1 MSTQITTAFVN
12 QFSANVQMLSQQMG
26 SLLRNA
32 VDVESV
38 NGEKAFFDQVGSTAA
53 VKKTSRHADTPLVET
68 PHTRRMVTMSDYE
81 WADLIDE
88 QDKVRL
94 LIDPTST
101 YGRAAAAAMGRAMD
115 DEIIAAALGTA
126 KTGKDGGTDTALPAG
141 QKIAHGSA
149 GLTIAKLVSAKE
161 LLDAASVDP
170 SIPRHIIV
178 SPKQIS
184 DLLNNTTVTSSDFNT
199 VKALAQGEINSFVG
213 FNFIVSNRLTTDSNS
228 DRQVIAFAQ
237 DGLKVGM
244 GKEPMAKI
252 DERADKSYATQVYY
266 CQTLGATRMEEE
278 KVVEIACNEQETY
291 KWLLF
296 IPHKELIHELH
307 QLR

>member
-32 VDVESV
+32 VDTESV
-38 NGEKAFFDQVGSTAA
+38 NGEKAFFDQVGQAAA
-53 VKKTSRHADTPLVET
+53 VLRTSRHADTPLVET

-81 WADLIDE
+81 YADLIDDS
-88 QDKVRL
+88 DKVRL
-94 LIDPTST
+94 LVDPTST
-101 YGRAAAAAMGRAMD
+101 YSRAAAAAMGRAMD
-115 DEIIAAALGTA
+115 DVIISAALGTSQ
-126 KTGKDGGTDTALPAG
+126 TGKDGSTSTALPAG

-199 VKALAQGEINSFVG
+199 VKALAQGEISSFVG
-213 FNFIVSNRLTTDSNS
+213 FNFIVSNRLNTDSNS

-237 DGLKVGM
+237 DGIKLAV
-244 GKEPMAKI
+244 GKEPAARI
-252 DERADKSYATQVYY
+252 DERADKSYSTQVYY
-266 CQTLGATRMEEE
+266 CQTIGATRMEEE
-278 KVVEIACNEQETY
+278 KVVEIACNE
-291 KWLLF
+291 
-296 IPHKELIHELH
+296 
-307 QLR
+307 

>member
-1 MSTQITTAFVN
+1 MSTQIDTAFVN

-141 QKIAHGSA
+141 QKIAHGST

-170 SIPRHIIV
+170 SIPRHIVV

-278 KVVEIACNEQETY
+278 KVVEISCNE
-291 KWLLF
+291 
-296 IPHKELIHELH
+296 
-307 QLR
+307 